1 MTIIKKAFSA
11 LSRYKLFTA
20 LNVLGLT
27 IVLTVVYILL
37 IPVYNSL
44 TWNRG
49 IKDCDRIYVLTH
61 NFRPSEPESEYFP
74 QGMVRL
80 LCDDNPYVE
89 CYSHKSDC
97 EYLIVDNRAIGCLRL
112 RRELINL
119 YNLKITAGSWERL
132 FDYDGCAVSCSY
144 AKKQMLNIGDTIKL
158 WDHTSGC
165 KIVSAIFKDFP
176 KNSQWGLIEI
186 IRDGS
191 HDYDIYGQQ
200 WNVMYSPLLVKLH
213 KETQEKE
220 FLNHFIMR
228 VKELK
233 INEYFIKDLTSENVE
248 QYIHLTP
255 LDEIF
260 FTPQIGKD
268 SHFYRGRLEDTLLMM
283 TLAIILFAIAFIN
296 YFNLFTA
303 IIPWRIRSINT
314 QKIMGAY
321 TIQLRSELL
330 IESLILVIASLFF
343 SYIAINYLNDT
354 NTFRS
359 WSLIG
364 GLLPSNNIDVTIIIV
379 CASVVTALFA
389 ALYPTWYIT
398 SFTPSFVLKGRF
410 AATASGKQLRYALV
424 CLQFVASFFFVTA
437 GFLTYQQFNSRSNS
451 DWGICFD
458 NIYQYGMNHNIEYEI
473 TPQMLPTVYNRFKG
487 CEQVEEVT
495 FMHTSF
501 TNYNGLIKTTFH
513 NHPDKEKR
521 ENKFNFVHVY
531 HNFIE
536 TMGIDIISGR
546 GFNSDDIQKAPVA
559 IINETMQKEF
569 NIGIGDML
577 RIYERGIDDRA
588 VIVGICRD
596 FYHHDLHRSIEPLAL
611 IHSPKVPLYESL
623 IKTTEECNLTYLN
636 NSITSELKNLEPNT
650 SLAIPVFQLKTKIEN
665 IWLSAEQSIIKIL
678 IPISITAVIVALLGV
693 FGLVALETRYR
704 RKEIAIRRVNGALV
718 KDILILFNKQFLYI
732 LIGCFVFTIPL
743 LIYAFEQWQQD
754 FAQKIPLHVW
764 PFAVSFFLVAL
775 LTAAIITIGA
785 WRVVTQNPIEVIGNG
800 E

>member
-1 MTIIKKAFSA
+1 MRIIKNALAA

-37 IPVYNSL
+37 IPVYNTL

-49 IKDCDRIYVLTH
+49 IKDCNRLYVLTH
-61 NFRPSEPESEYFP
+61 NFRPSEPESEFFP

-89 CYSHKSDC
+89 CYSHKLDN
-97 EYLIVDNRAIGCLRL
+97 EYIFIDNRAIGCLPLL
-112 RRELINL
+112 REHINL
-119 YNLKITAGSWERL
+119 YSPKITAGSWDIL
-132 FDYDGCAVSCSY
+132 FEYDGCAVSHSY
-144 AKKQMLNIGDTIKL
+144 AKKLRLNIGDTIKL
-158 WDHTSGC
+158 SDDASKS
-165 KIVSAIFKDFP
+165 KIVAAIFKDFP

-191 HDYDIYGQQ
+191 HDYDIYGQG

-213 KETQEKE
+213 NETQEKD

-233 INEYFIKDLTSENVE
+233 VNEHFIKELTSENVE

-260 FTPQIGKD
+260 FTPQIGED
-268 SHFYRGRLEDTLLMM
+268 SSFFRGRLEDTLLMM

-330 IESLILVIASLFF
+330 VESLTLVLVSLFF
-343 SYIAINYLNDT
+343 SYIAINYLSDT
-354 NTFRS
+354 NTFRL
-359 WSLIG
+359 WSLT

-379 CASVVTALFA
+379 CASVVTALLA
-389 ALYPTWYIT
+389 AFYPTWYIT

-410 AATASGKQLRYALV
+410 AATVSGKQLRYALV

-437 GFLTYQQFNSRSNS
+437 GFLTYQQFSSRSNS

-458 NIYQYGMNHNIEYEI
+458 NIYQYDMHHNIEYDI
-473 TPQMLPTVYNRFKG
+473 TPQMLPTVYNQFKS

-513 NHPDKEKR
+513 NHPDEEKR
-521 ENKFNFVHVY
+521 ERKFNFVHVY

-536 TMGIDIISGR
+536 TMGIDITSGR
-546 GFNSDDIQKAPVA
+546 GFNSNDTQKAPVA

-569 NIGIGDML
+569 NVGIGDML

-588 VIVGICRD
+588 VIIGVCRD
-596 FYHHDLHRSIEPLAL
+596 FYHRDLHRNIEPLAL
-611 IHSPKVPLYESL
+611 IHSPKVPLNASL
-623 IKTTEECNLTYLN
+623 IKTTEECNLTLLN
-636 NSITSELKNLEPNT
+636 NSITSELKNIEPNT
-650 SLAIPVFQLKTKIEN
+650 NLSIPVFQLKTKIEDS
-665 IWLSAEQSIIKIL
+665 WLSAEQSIIEIL
-678 IPISITAVIVALLGV
+678 IPISTTAVIIALLGV
-693 FGLVALETRYR
+693 FGLISLETRHR
-704 RKEIAIRRVNGALV
+704 RREIAIRRINGALI
-718 KDILILFNKQFLYI
+718 KDILLLFNKRFVCI
-732 LIGCFVFTIPL
+732 LLGCFTFTVPL

-754 FAQKIPLHVW
+754 FAQKTPLHVW
-764 PFAVSFFLVAL
+764 PFAASFILVTL
-775 LTAAIITIGA
+775 LTCAIITIGA